1 MCQWRTHPS
10 SIKGLAHMPRLSS
23 ESDVK
28 QNCGGHSS
36 VAGREGTRSDGMGPV
51 AQRTTETGT
60 VQIQRQSDK
69 DK

>member
-1 MCQWRTHPS
+1 
-10 SIKGLAHMPRLSS
+10 MPRLSS